1 MGNKHKAI
9 TIQVWFWIS
18 QNIGDIN
25 IFLTT
30 FKQRLIDCS
39 KQDWYGKIE
48 ITDKLYTYATF
59 KSLLEVEKYLNCIYV
74 NKYKVALSRFRCSNH
89 VLNIECGRWK
99 NVERNERLCELCSR
113 IHIYDIEDEYHLL
126 CCHSYND
133 LRNKYIPST
142 VCTKEGFINL
152 MRIFYSTF
160 LHIYTMQCKGEKV
173 CIDICKINIIY
184 M

>member
-1 MGNKHKAI
+1 MIATQSMHMMLYNLDCAGRTTWATNIKQLLFKYGFGF
-9 TIQVWFWIS
+9 VWIS

-59 KSLLEVEKYLNCIYV
+59 KSLLEVEKYLNCINV

-113 IHIYDIEDEYHLL
+113 INIYDIKMSIISYYVVTHIMILETNIYHLL
-126 CCHSYND
+126 FVQ
-133 LRNKYIPST
+133 R
-142 VCTKEGFINL
+142 
-152 MRIFYSTF
+152 
-160 LHIYTMQCKGEKV
+160 KV
-173 CIDICKINIIY
+173 S
-184 M
+184 

>member
-1 MGNKHKAI
+1 MLVVQHGQQNIKQLLFKYGFGF
-9 TIQVWFWIS
+9 VWIS

-30 FKQRLIDCS
+30 FKQRLINYS

-59 KSLLEVEKYLNCIYV
+59 KSLLDVEKYLNCINV

-99 NVERNERLCELCSR
+99 NVEEMKDCVNYVVELISMILR
-113 IHIYDIEDEYHLL
+113 MSIISYYVVSHLMISETNIYHLL
-126 CCHSYND
+126 YVQ
-133 LRNKYIPST
+133 R
-142 VCTKEGFINL
+142 
-152 MRIFYSTF
+152 
-160 LHIYTMQCKGEKV
+160 KV
-173 CIDICKINIIY
+173 S
-184 M
+184 